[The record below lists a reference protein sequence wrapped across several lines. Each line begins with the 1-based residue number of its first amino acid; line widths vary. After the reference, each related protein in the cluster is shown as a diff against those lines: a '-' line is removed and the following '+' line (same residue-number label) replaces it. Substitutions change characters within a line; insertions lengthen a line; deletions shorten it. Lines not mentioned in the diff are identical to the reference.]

1 MSFSCRSC
9 GSSHLLPAIDLGETP
24 LANALRDPANADRP
38 ERRFPLRVVF
48 CPVCSLVQITEVVPP
63 EILFSDYVYFSSV
76 SRSVVEAAESLVGRL
91 APEMRLGSQS
101 LVMEAASNDGYLLQH
116 YVKRGIPVLGIEP
129 AANIAA
135 VANRAGI
142 RTRSAFFGSDL
153 ANALAAEGQ
162 ACDVFHANN
171 VLAHVADLNGFVQG
185 LARVLKPEGVA
196 VVEVPYVRDLVDGV
210 EFDTIYHEHLYY
222 FSVTALKALFERH
235 GLSIADIEHLPI
247 HGGSLRVFVRHKG
260 AKASPAAIAILAEEE
275 RVGLTRA
282 PYYRD
287 LADRVSALK
296 TELCRLLARLKGE
309 GRRIAAYG
317 ASAKGSTL
325 LNYFGIGREV
335 LDFVVDRSVVKH
347 GKLTPGTGLPIL
359 PTQALLD
366 RRPDY
371 VLLLTWNFADEI
383 LAQQADYRSGGGQ
396 FIIPIP
402 RLQIV

>member
-48 CPVCSLVQITEVVPP
+48 CPACSLVQITEVVPP

-91 APEMRLGSQS
+91 APEMRLGPQS

-135 VANRAGI
+135 VADRAGI

-153 ANALAAEGQ
+153 ANALAVEGQ

-260 AKASPAAIAILAEEE
+260 AKASPAVIAILAEEE

-296 TELCRLLARLKGE
+296 TELCGLLARLKGE